1 MRKTKELYK
10 LLNEVNTQLRFIKF
24 MEKNGRVFAQ
34 YSYSIEFNYDPEIT
48 LSHIAMLLKSVESA
62 YPKFMN
68 L

>member
-1 MRKTKELYK
+1 
-10 LLNEVNTQLRFIKF
+10 